1 MELLLQCDKV
11 TAKLKEVLIDL
22 YYGEQL
28 NLYLWDN
35 YSFIPC
41 PEMIRSRV
49 LQHKWF
55 MLQRMTL
62 DCHCSRE
69 MFDTHILSQE
79 NLDNC
84 LKKIVNDID
93 LLQNLMATGTHPQ
106 KSFEVVLKDMNE
118 YLDMIAKYDHEAH
131 DHYWTGYTSSGYC
144 LHGMIKNHQKMFGHE
159 PSYCVINSRRR
170 FLRESGIR
178 DTKLGELL
186 FACDLAALK
195 IKHELIQ
202 INCDLERYWTKSP
215 ISISD
220 LEAASLKTKWEIFRR
235 LIIDCPCSNNVFDI
249 DITSQKSLN
258 ECIKKIFD
266 DLNQLRV
273 ALLSCISTINQSH
286 EEYLEDVLAELKEFL
301 QIIELYEYW
310 ARDQDHFCRINSKKH
325 CLYGFIRHHLKLFGI
340 ELQSPVD
347 DQMNIQLRR
356 LNINN

>member
-1 MELLLQCDKV
+1 MELLLECDKA

-22 YYGEQL
+22 NYGEQL
-28 NLYLWDN
+28 NLDLWDN

-41 PEMIRSRV
+41 PEMIRTRV

-84 LKKIVNDID
+84 LKKIVDDID
-93 LLQNLMATGTHPQ
+93 LLRNLMATGTHPQ
-106 KSFEVVLKDMNE
+106 KSFEVVLKDTNE

-131 DHYWTGYTSSGYC
+131 DHYWTGYTSSYYC

-170 FLRESGIR
+170 FLRESGII

-202 INCDLERYWTKSP
+202 INCELEIHWTKSP
-215 ISISD
+215 YLISE
-220 LEAASLKTKWEIFRR
+220 LEAAILQKKWEMFRR
-235 LIIDCPCSNNVFDI
+235 LIFDCPCSNNVFDI
-249 DITSQKSLN
+249 DITSQKRLN

-266 DLNQLRV
+266 NLNQLRL
-273 ALLSCISTINQSH
+273 ALLSFISIATQSH
-286 EEYLEDVLAELKEFL
+286 EEYLEDVLAELEEFL
-301 QIIELYEYW
+301 KIIVSYDFSVHNQ
-310 ARDQDHFCRINSKKH
+310 DQLCRLNSKKH
-325 CLYGFIRHHLKLFGI
+325 CLYGFIKHHLKLLGI
-340 ELQSPVD
+340 ELQPPVD
-347 DQMNIQLRR
+347 DQMNIQMRR
-356 LNINN
+356 LHINN